1 MLTLRLPVPPWC
13 LINDQLTCVSH
24 EGCFDMMPQYEDG
37 FGLQLTSYTG
47 TTETPGI
54 LSGMFHGD
62 QLKCEH
68 LIVDLVKPKGLQERA
83 DKKKKKKKRTFLG
96 HCPLLGLAWQ
106 LDLLHSE
113 VQKG

>member
-1 MLTLRLPVPPWC
+1 
-13 LINDQLTCVSH
+13 
-24 EGCFDMMPQYEDG
+24 MMPQYEDG

-83 DKKKKKKKRTFLG
+83 DKKKKKKKKKDISRSLSIARF
-96 HCPLLGLAWQ
+96 GLAA
-106 LDLLHSE
+106 
-113 VQKG
+113 

>member
-37 FGLQLTSYTG
+37 FGPQLTSYTG

-68 LIVDLVKPKGLQERA
+68 LIVDLIKPKGPQERA
-83 DKKKKKKKRTFLG
+83 DKKKKRPFLG

-113 VQKG
+113 VQTRK